1 MCSSLSIWQ
10 SPYDD
15 GSYLED
21 IISYYRY
28 YRSFKP
34 CTFVWAGCF
43 EVFKMVLYLKEVYHH
58 KHWVM
63 QSSNNKG
70 NQPIRIFIWL
80 VFANQT
86 YILYHK
92 LRNTIFQCNYLCIN
106 RTYLLSQYG
115 FTLTIYIHKETIPIM
130 VTLNICMCIKCPGSK
145 SKEPA

>member
-58 KHWVM
+58 KHLVM
-63 QSSNNKG
+63 QSSNYKG
-70 NQPIRIFIWL
+70 NQPIRFFIWL
-80 VFANQT
+80 VFADQT
-86 YILYHK
+86 YIQYLKPLY
-92 LRNTIFQCNYLCIN
+92 TICQN
-106 RTYLLSQYG
+106 RTYLISYYG